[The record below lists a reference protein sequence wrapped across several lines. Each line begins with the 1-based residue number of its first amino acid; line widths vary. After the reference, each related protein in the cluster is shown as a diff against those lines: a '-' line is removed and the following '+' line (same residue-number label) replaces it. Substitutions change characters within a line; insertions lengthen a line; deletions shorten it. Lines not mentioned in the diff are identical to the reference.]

1 MSVGGKYVTAFTGG
15 SPISGFENIG
25 DVAIDTN
32 PGSGDYSL
40 GNFVGGILETYDT
53 SGYVII
59 TDTTN
64 AGVVGRPTG
73 NNSGS
78 ISQPNQPTYWV
89 SPTKD
94 DAGFLFLINRL
105 PARSG
110 QTPFTDASVASAWL
124 TSNGYWST
132 YVNPVVNTDLTLK
145 LDAADSSSY
154 PGYGST
160 WYDLQS
166 PQQNVT
172 LINNPTWT
180 SGTPAYF
187 TFNGSNQRG
196 SGSGGTGVVPQTSY
210 TKSMWF
216 YMNAYADN
224 NIMSSDVGGHFMYFA
239 STNRLYSGHS
249 NWGNY
254 SAYPSTATFNL
265 NTWYYAAL
273 TFNTTDG
280 MKLYINGTLDSTYTA
295 NKNAHAGDG
304 SINIASF
311 GLGNL
316 LNGRVGKVY
325 CYSRS
330 LTANEVLQNYNADKA
345 HFGY

>member
-1 MSVGGKYVTAFTGG
+1 MGTSRQFAYNPSLIAPSGATQFGNLAVSDTGWSPSSGGLRWFNGPNEDNRHIIGYPANGPKNIAGGGVVAGMSVGFMGTVNKVDNEFINLVNTLTGQNFATAST
-15 SPISGFENIG
+15 
-25 DVAIDTN
+25 AKTW
-32 PGSGDYSL
+32 L
-40 GNFVGGILETYDT
+40 
-53 SGYVII
+53 
-59 TDTTN
+59 N
-64 AGVVGRPTG
+64 A
-73 NNSGS
+73 
-78 ISQPNQPTYWV
+78 
-89 SPTKD
+89 
-94 DAGFLFLINRL
+94 
-105 PARSG
+105 
-110 QTPFTDASVASAWL
+110 
-124 TSNGYWST
+124 NGYWTSYT
-132 YVNPVVNTDLTLK
+132 NPVVSNDLTLK
-145 LDAADSSSY
+145 LDAADPFSY
-154 PGYGST
+154 PGTGTT
-160 WYDLQS
+160 WYDLAT

-180 SGTPAYF
+180 SGVPSYF

-196 SGSGGTGVVPQTSY
+196 SGSGGTGVVPQTQY

-254 SAYPSTATFNL
+254 AAYPSTATFNL

-280 MKLYINGTLDSTYTA
+280 MKLYINGSLDSTYTA
-295 NKNAHAGDG
+295 NKSAHTGDG

-311 GLGNL
+311 GGGNL

-325 CYSRS
+325 CYSRT
-330 LTANEVLQNYNADKA
+330 LTASEVLQNYNADKA

>member
-1 MSVGGKYVTAFTGG
+1 MSGKYVTAFTNGI
-15 SPISGFENIG
+15 PIPGFKNIG
-25 DVAIDTN
+25 KIAIDIN
-32 PGSGDYSL
+32 PGTGDYSL
-40 GNFVGGILETYDT
+40 GDFVGGVESSYDDN
-53 SGYVII
+53 SYII
-59 TDTTN
+59 ISDTTTALVDN
-64 AGVVGRPTG
+64 RTTG
-73 NNSGS
+73 SNTGTAS
-78 ISQPNQPTYWV
+78 PNQPTFFA
-89 SPTKD
+89 SKFKTD
-94 DAGFLFLINRL
+94 ESFLRMVNRL

-110 QTPFTDASVASAWL
+110 QVPFTDPLLASDWL

-132 YVNPVVNTDLTLK
+132 YNTLVSTDLTLK
-145 LDAADSSSY
+145 LDAGDSSSY
-154 PGYGST
+154 PGSGSI
-160 WYDLQS
+160 WYDLQT
-166 PQQNVT
+166 PQENIT
-172 LINNPTWT
+172 LINNPVWT
-180 SGTPAYF
+180 SGTPSYF

-254 SAYPSTATFNL
+254 SDYPSTATFSL

-280 MKLYINGTLDSTYTA
+280 MKLYINGTLDSTYTT
-295 NKNAHAGDG
+295 NKNAHTGDG

-311 GLGNL
+311 GSGNL